1 MGRGKRGKS
10 RTQRKHFQQN
20 RENVWTSSKRSKSD
34 PSSENPIPICNPY
47 ATQNLAFDHYYKA
60 NQTLPTYYFHTFLFY
75 YYSPYLLLLFHLLIS
90 FLFEFFRSRESFPQK
105 NGMHSCKFSE
115 LLCPQHS
122 ESILR
127 ISLSIFILTAFRF
140 WPCVSHP
147 LNYLLLTNF
156 NTKLI
161 NLTHCKSVTEFQKNT
176 KIIARA

>member
-90 FLFEFFRSRESFPQK
+90 FLFEFSGAGNRFLRRMGCIRASSQNSFARSIQNQF
-105 NGMHSCKFSE
+105 HVF
-115 LLCPQHS
+115 L
-122 ESILR
+122 
-127 ISLSIFILTAFRF
+127 
-140 WPCVSHP
+140 
-147 LNYLLLTNF
+147 YLFLF
-156 NTKLI
+156 
-161 NLTHCKSVTEFQKNT
+161 
-176 KIIARA
+176 

>member
-1 MGRGKRGKS
+1 MFGHLPNALNQILPPKILFLSAIPTPLKTSLSITITRQTKR
-10 RTQRKHFQQN
+10 FQL
-20 RENVWTSSKRSKSD
+20 TIS
-34 PSSENPIPICNPY
+34 
-47 ATQNLAFDHYYKA
+47 T
-60 NQTLPTYYFHTFLFY
+60 LFY
-75 YYSPYLLLLFHLLIS
+75 YYYSSYLLLLFHLLIS

-122 ESILR
+122 ESIPR

-161 NLTHCKSVTEFQKNT
+161 NLTHCKSVAEFQKNT